1 MASQKTKSS
10 VKISPGAVVCDE
22 SEIIGDVTIG
32 TRTVIHPKAKIIAED
47 GPIIIGENNIIEELA
62 CIINKAPA
70 TASPGSPQAVMI
82 IGNNNVFEVGS
93 YIEATKI
100 GDHNVIEAR
109 ATVGRQVMLTSGC
122 IIGAACTVTSSED
135 LDENCVIYGANCER
149 RMQKEHPPAQTLQID
164 FLTKILPNY
173 HYLKK
178 PTKSSTPQRN

>member
-1 MASQKTKSS
+1 MEYSLQIVIDFN

-70 TASPGSPQAVMI
+70 TASPGS
-82 IGNNNVFEVGS
+82 
-93 YIEATKI
+93 
-100 GDHNVIEAR
+100 
-109 ATVGRQVMLTSGC
+109 RQVMLTSGC